1 METPTN
7 ANDSNKTTSD
17 DNTKLKQKLKQVLI
31 KLKQALLKNKNY
43 EKEIEA
49 LKKQN
54 EEAILGEKEKNNDD
68 GDQLLLYKEKLKDI
82 EKENLKL
89 SNENNQLKWQLKDV
103 QNKYNAINDETK
115 IIKENNNNLIKQ
127 NNKDTKEI
135 TVLKKKLKQA
145 LLKLKTTKN
154 ELQQN
159 AYELDS
165 MKSKFA
171 EYKDQSS
178 KSLRIANNKVDNI
191 VLQQGSFV
199 EIRKELEDARAQCDN
214 AIVDLKFANEEK
226 DNLRKELNE
235 RIKQTKLLQLKKDD
249 TTTKKKNIEL
259 SEKITNLEKEIKD
272 MENENL
278 KKDKKHQQE
287 LLKKTENVRKAIF
300 DQEKEALEMKKQFA
314 KMKNDLESEKN
325 KNEKLNLRLEKIQ
338 VEYNKQQDETQKEA
352 EEIDVI
358 MNLAKEQASRDSNM
372 EFMKNRIADLE
383 SEVIELKRTKN
394 AQNEE
399 LVLLQNKKKSREM
412 EENLKLEE
420 IALREKRE
428 KDLGEV
434 DSSNNNDNNT
444 IISKDSNNSNSNKLD
459 NDTNTKT
466 NNNVA
471 LKTSSTRQATTVEY
485 LKNCLVQF
493 LCSKTLEEQRQLLPV
508 LGTIMHFNKKEKLD
522 ARKALELRNQ
532 GVSGSLIS
540 FVSTFA
546 GVNTGGTTKSNQC
559 SPGPPTW

>member
-1 METPTN
+1 MESPTN
-7 ANDSNKTTSD
+7 ANDSNNTTSD
-17 DNTKLKQKLKQVLI
+17 DSTKLKQKLKQVLI

-54 EEAILGEKEKNNDD
+54 EEAIIGEKEKNNDD

-127 NNKDTKEI
+127 NNKYTKEI

-145 LLKLKTTKN
+145 LLKLKTTTN

-159 AYELDS
+159 TYELDS

-191 VLQQGSFV
+191 VLQQGSFE

-249 TTTKKKNIEL
+249 TSTKKKNIEL
-259 SEKITNLEKEIKD
+259 SEKIWFY
-272 MENENL
+272 
-278 KKDKKHQQE
+278 
-287 LLKKTENVRKAIF
+287 A
-300 DQEKEALEMKKQFA
+300 
-314 KMKNDLESEKN
+314 
-325 KNEKLNLRLEKIQ
+325 
-338 VEYNKQQDETQKEA
+338 
-352 EEIDVI
+352 
-358 MNLAKEQASRDSNM
+358 
-372 EFMKNRIADLE
+372 
-383 SEVIELKRTKN
+383 
-394 AQNEE
+394 
-399 LVLLQNKKKSREM
+399 
-412 EENLKLEE
+412 
-420 IALREKRE
+420 
-428 KDLGEV
+428 
-434 DSSNNNDNNT
+434 
-444 IISKDSNNSNSNKLD
+444 
-459 NDTNTKT
+459 
-466 NNNVA
+466 
-471 LKTSSTRQATTVEY
+471 
-485 LKNCLVQF
+485 
-493 LCSKTLEEQRQLLPV
+493 
-508 LGTIMHFNKKEKLD
+508 
-522 ARKALELRNQ
+522 
-532 GVSGSLIS
+532 
-540 FVSTFA
+540 
-546 GVNTGGTTKSNQC
+546 
-559 SPGPPTW
+559 